1 MSSRA
6 AGTSRLTIQ
15 PGTLLQSGWL
25 TRDDKDTVE
34 DYYFFQPTWLLPTE
48 TALLRPHS
56 LPGSG
61 DPPALA
67 FLTAWKWGRPQAG
80 RGLLWLGLGIELGGA
95 KLERQGWG
103 GREGGREAEREAGKE
118 VARETGR
125 QGGREGDAL
134 GGAPVP
140 LRPAGGSQLA
150 QPRSPVSQSPF
161 QPLCGL
167 LTGGGWSYIKA
178 HYENYNIRPRACPRR
193 QLGSFQALS
202 PRSAGPSCKISI

>member
-6 AGTSRLTIQ
+6 AGTSRLAIQ
-15 PGTLLQSGWL
+15 PGTLLQSGWF

-80 RGLLWLGLGIELGGA
+80 RGLLWLGLGLGLELGGA
-95 KLERQGWG
+95 KMERQGWG

-125 QGGREGDAL
+125 QGGREG
-134 GGAPVP
+134 GRCPRWGTGATQ
-140 LRPAGGSQLA
+140 AGGGLA
-150 QPRSPVSQSPF
+150 
-161 QPLCGL
+161 
-167 LTGGGWSYIKA
+167 A
-178 HYENYNIRPRACPRR
+178 
-193 QLGSFQALS
+193 
-202 PRSAGPSCKISI
+202 RSAPLPGLSKPLSAALRAPHRRRLELHKSAL